1 MIFKTTTILLL
12 FISFVG
18 YNQQNYDL
26 YIEIV
31 AFDKNIKV
39 FESENDSLLLK
50 GYQIRLKT
58 CDHYDNSFYF
68 DSNGKLVRTMLAA
81 KKVPTMRLIHHANKN
96 RHNFKLVNELK
107 LNKLYYPTDF
117 YLNNFDSLQKV
128 FKEARKIYMINEKKI
143 NGKVHRFALN
153 VKYSLLRQL

>member
-39 FESENDSLLLK
+39 FESEKDSLLLK

-58 CDHYDNSFYF
+58 CDHYDNRFYF

-81 KKVPTMRLIHHANKN
+81 KKVPTM
-96 RHNFKLVNELK
+96 
-107 LNKLYYPTDF
+107 
-117 YLNNFDSLQKV
+117 S
-128 FKEARKIYMINEKKI
+128 
-143 NGKVHRFALN
+143 
-153 VKYSLLRQL
+153 